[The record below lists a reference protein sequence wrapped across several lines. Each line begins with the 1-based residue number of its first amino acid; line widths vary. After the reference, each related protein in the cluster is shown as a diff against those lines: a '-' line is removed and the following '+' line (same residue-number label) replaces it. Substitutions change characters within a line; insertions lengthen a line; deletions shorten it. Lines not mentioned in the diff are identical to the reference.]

1 MTHATLRIGVRATR
15 LGRSLGERLV
25 EQLKSHLGHTTV
37 TQVAI
42 ESEARGGWP
51 GATLTRA
58 IVQGDVDL
66 AVQNA
71 KEMAPELPP
80 GVVLAAVAE
89 RVTPFDVLIASDEM
103 ILDELPEGASLSA
116 HSPVRRSQL
125 LRYRD
130 DLRLLDVAG
139 SLDERM
145 RLLESGDVDGI
156 VVSASAVEHLG
167 FQDRVTEIFTT
178 EVLLPAP
185 GQGACAVLARPGA
198 REALRLVKYLDHPE
212 ARSELVCERAFL
224 RELGAGTVIAV
235 GALASIERGTIR
247 LDGAVADPLGRT
259 MVRGVEEGESGEEE
273 EIGIR
278 LARRLLAEGA
288 RRIVAMSSGTE
299 D

>member
-1 MTHATLRIGVRATR
+1 MTHAPLRVGVRATR
-15 LGRSLGERLV
+15 LGRSLGERIA
-25 EQLKSHLGHTTV
+25 EQLRPYLGQTQV

-42 ESEARGGWP
+42 EGEARGGWP

-58 IVQGDVDL
+58 VLQGDVDL

-71 KEMAPELPP
+71 KEMAPELPE
-80 GVVLAAVAE
+80 GVVLAAVTE

-116 HSPVRRSQL
+116 HTAIRRAQL

-130 DLRLLDVAG
+130 DLKLLDVAG

-145 RLLESGDVDGI
+145 RLLDSGDVDGI

-178 EVLLPAP
+178 EVLLPGP

-198 REALRLVKYLDHPE
+198 KEVLRLVKHLDHPE

-224 RELGAGTVIAV
+224 RELNADFAVAV
-235 GALASIERGTIR
+235 GALASIEHGTIR
-247 LDGAVADPLGRT
+247 LDGAVVDSTGRK
-259 MVRGVEEGESGEEE
+259 MVRDAEEGKGGDEEA
-273 EIGIR
+273 IGVR
-278 LARRLLAEGA
+278 LARRLLGEGA
-288 RRIVAMSSGTE
+288 RRIVSMSSGAE
-299 D
+299 G

>member
-1 MTHATLRIGVRATR
+1 MTHAPLRIGVRATR
-15 LGRSLGERLV
+15 LGRSLGERIA
-25 EQLKSHLGHTTV
+25 EQLRPYLGHTEA

-42 ESEARGGWP
+42 EGEARGGWP

-58 IVQGDVDL
+58 VLEGDVDL

-71 KEMAPELPP
+71 KEMAPDLPS
-80 GVVLAAVAE
+80 GVVLAAVTE

-116 HSPVRRSQL
+116 HTAIRRAQL

-130 DLRLLDVAG
+130 DFKLLDVAG

-145 RLLESGDVDGI
+145 RLLDSGDVDGI

-178 EVLLPAP
+178 EILLPGP
-185 GQGACAVLARPGA
+185 GQGACAVLARQSA
-198 REALRLVKYLDHPE
+198 RETLRLLKHLDHAE

-224 RELGAGTVIAV
+224 RELQADSTVAV
-235 GALASIERGTIR
+235 GALASIEHGKIR
-247 LDGAVADPLGRT
+247 LDGAVADPSGRK
-259 MVRGVEEGESGEEE
+259 MVRDIEEGETGKAA
-273 EIGIR
+273 EIGVR
-278 LARRLLAEGA
+278 LARRLLEEGA
-288 RRIVAMSSGTE
+288 RRIVAMTSGPE

>member
-1 MTHATLRIGVRATR
+1 MTHAPLRIGVRANR
-15 LGRSLGERLV
+15 LGRSLGERIA
-25 EQLKSHLGHTTV
+25 EQLRPYLGNTEV

-51 GATLTRA
+51 GAALTRA
-58 IVQGDVDL
+58 VAQGDVDL

-71 KEMAPELPP
+71 KEMAPELPD

-116 HSPVRRSQL
+116 HTAVRRAQL

-145 RLLESGDVDGI
+145 RLLDSGDIDGI

-178 EVLLPAP
+178 EVLLPPP
-185 GQGACAVLARPGA
+185 GQGACAVLARSA
-198 REALRLVKYLDHPE
+198 AKELLRLVKHLDHLE

-224 RELGAGTVIAV
+224 RELNADAIHAV
-235 GALASIERGTIR
+235 GALTSIENGKVR
-247 LDGAVADPLGRT
+247 LDGAVVDPTGKK
-259 MVRGVEEGESGEEE
+259 MVRDTEEGKRGEEE
-273 EIGIR
+273 KIGVR
-278 LARRLLAEGA
+278 LAKRLLAEGA
-288 RRIVAMSSGTE
+288 RRIVAMAGG
-299 D
+299 DR

>member
-1 MTHATLRIGVRATR
+1 MTHSPLRIGVRATR
-15 LGRSLGERLV
+15 LGRSLGERIA
-25 EQLKSHLGHTTV
+25 EQLRKHVGAAEI

-42 ESEARGGWP
+42 EGDGRGSWP
-51 GATLTRA
+51 GAALTRA
-58 IVQGDVDL
+58 VLQGDVDL

-71 KEMAPELPP
+71 KEMAPELPS

-103 ILDELPEGASLSA
+103 ILDELPEGASICA
-116 HSPVRRSQL
+116 HTPIRRAQL

-178 EVLLPAP
+178 EVLLPGPA
-185 GQGACAVLARPGA
+185 QGACAVLTRPNS
-198 REALRLVKYLDHPE
+198 REVLRLVKHLDHPE
-212 ARSELVCERAFL
+212 ARAELVCERAFL
-224 RELGAGTVIAV
+224 RELKADPSVAV
-235 GALASIERGTIR
+235 GALASIEDGIIR
-247 LDGAVADPLGRT
+247 LDGAVVDSSGGK
-259 MVRGVEEGESGEEE
+259 MVRDAEEGETGHEEA
-273 EIGIR
+273 IGTR

-288 RRIVAMSSGTE
+288 QRIVSMSTAGGR
-299 D
+299 

>member
-1 MTHATLRIGVRATR
+1 MTHAPLRIGVRATR
-15 LGRSLGERLV
+15 LGRSLGERIA
-25 EQLKSHLGHTTV
+25 EQLRPYLGNTEV

-58 IVQGDVDL
+58 VLQGDVDL

-71 KEMAPELPP
+71 KEMAPELPS

-116 HSPVRRSQL
+116 HTPIRRAQL

-145 RLLESGDVDGI
+145 RLLDSGDVDGI

-178 EVLLPAP
+178 EVLLPPP
-185 GQGACAVLARPGA
+185 GQGACAVLARSTA
-198 REALRLVKYLDHPE
+198 KEILRLVKHLDHPE
-212 ARSELVCERAFL
+212 ARAELACERAFL
-224 RELGAGTVIAV
+224 RDLNADATHAV
-235 GALASIERGTIR
+235 GALAAIGNGTIR
-247 LDGAVADPLGRT
+247 LDGAVVDPTGRK
-259 MVRGVEEGESGEEE
+259 MVRDTEDGKMGEEE
-273 EIGIR
+273 RIGAR
-278 LARRLLAEGA
+278 LAKRLLDEGA
-288 RRIVAMSSGTE
+288 RRIVAMAGGE
-299 D
+299 R